1 MKKAIIFALT
11 GLALVVTS
19 FYSPIVCAEDT
30 EDFLFQ
36 KNVTYSGVEGGKQGD
51 NWKYPQFVGEK
62 AVDGDVSTRWS
73 ADKTDNQWL
82 TVDIGEEKTIGQVV
96 LHFHAES
103 PEYEVLVS
111 NDNQNYQSIY
121 KEERGSGG
129 KEAKKYIEVANVT
142 ARYIKYQ
149 QLKMWKHTNG
159 QYYGSSIIS
168 MEAYRQARL
177 PDGIKFSIDS
187 AEISEKR
194 SKQLTYILTPT
205 GVQVPEKQIEWSS
218 SDPSIVNVDSQ
229 GRMKALKTGEAKVT
243 VRIKNTD
250 LSDTIPVTVIQE
262 KAEYREMREKWKAR
276 LLGSKEDHEE
286 FDQDSDVKKYRARI
300 AKDSLELW
308 QTLNKSE
315 NRTYLW
321 EKKSSDTLSADYTT
335 QFTNIKKLTLG
346 YYDPS
351 SSLHKNQEVFTQ
363 ILKAIDFMIETKNYN
378 GTYWSGNWWD
388 WQIGSAQPLTDTLIL
403 LHDDLIEKDDA
414 ILTKFVE
421 PLNHYAQD
429 PKVQWPSYTATG
441 ANLTDISITVLRT
454 AILLENDSRVE
465 AVQSAV
471 PSVLKMVTG
480 GDGLYSDG
488 SLIQHSHFPYNG
500 SYGNEL
506 LKGFGRVQTILQGT
520 HWEIKDDNINN
531 LFQVTDK
538 GYLQLMVNGKMPSM
552 VSGRS
557 ISRAPGTNP
566 FTSEFE
572 SGKET
577 IANLTL
583 VAKFSPEILR
593 KKIDSSIKAWLEHSS
608 YFYDFFE
615 NPRDFEALIDLK
627 KIMNEP
633 SITSKEERN
642 LVNVYGSMDRVFQKN
657 ESYSLGISMY
667 SSRIGNYE
675 FGNTENKKGWHTA
688 DGMVYL
694 YNGDLAQFDEGYWVT
709 IDSYRLPGTTIDTKV
724 LAEGA
729 STGKKSPQSWVGGSN
744 NGKVAAVG
752 MFLDKKNENM
762 DLVAKKS
769 WFLLEDKLINLG
781 SGISGTTN
789 ATIETILD
797 NRMMDS
803 SNMQI
808 IQKKTADSTWINLTS
823 TNPLNNL
830 GYIFPNTMSNVDVQ
844 KEIRSGKYLDINE
857 YFVNDQSYTKEF
869 VKIIK
874 NHGSNAQN
882 DTYEYLTV
890 AGKTAEEMA
899 EMAQHKS
906 YNVLA
911 NTPEIQAIETK
922 DYLMLNAWSGNQ
934 QAAFVHVSEP
944 ASIIAEKLSND
955 TYRLSIAN
963 PVQNN
968 KVIEFS
974 IEKEIIEVIEK
985 ESEITMDS
993 GAFLFDSKGL
1003 KGSSRSITIKVPS
1016 EVDKTALEKIV
1027 EENQNRNES
1036 DYTKESWKKVFT
1048 KAMELAQAVLTDPKA
1063 TQAKVDDAVQ
1073 AVRKAI
1079 EQLQEVTKV
1088 DKTALEKLVE
1098 ENQNRNESDYTKESW
1113 KVFTKAMELAQAVLT
1128 DPRATQSEV
1137 DEAVQAVRKAIEQ
1150 LQEVTKVDK
1159 TALKKL
1165 VEENQN
1171 RVASGYTAESWQVF
1185 RKALEAAQAVLADSN
1200 TTQAEVDESIQAVN
1214 KAIEQLQEVT
1224 KVDKTALKKLV
1235 EENQNRV
1242 ASGYTAESWQV
1253 FRKALEAAQAVL
1265 ADSNTT
1271 QAEVDESIQAVNKA
1285 IEQLQ
1290 EVTKVD
1296 KTALKK
1302 LVEENQN
1309 RVASGYTAES
1319 WQVFRKALEAAQAVL
1334 TDPNTTQA
1342 EVELVMNDL
1351 VQAIEQLENK
1361 ETASSSE
1368 EDKNINNKAEQG
1380 KNTQEGNNEIG
1391 KSSISEETGKEGLLP
1406 KTGEKNNQVIQKLG
1420 YTILLVVFVS
1430 LFLLKGRKE
1439 SKRSQNK
1446 LGK

>member
-441 ANLTDISITVLRT
+441 ANLTDISITVLGT

-899 EMAQHKS
+899 QHKS

-1036 DYTKESWKKVFT
+1036 DYTKESWKVFT

-1063 TQAKVDDAVQ
+1063 TQAEVDDAVQ
-1073 AVRKAI
+1073 AVRKAV

-1128 DPRATQSEV
+1128 DPKATQAEV
-1137 DEAVQAVRKAIEQ
+1137 DDAVQAVRKAIEQ

-1165 VEENQN
+1165 VEENQS
-1171 RVASGYTAESWQVF
+1171 RVASSYTAESWQVF

-1200 TTQAEVDESIQAVN
+1200 TTQA
-1214 KAIEQLQEVT
+1214 
-1224 KVDKTALKKLV
+1224 
-1235 EENQNRV
+1235 
-1242 ASGYTAESWQV
+1242 
-1253 FRKALEAAQAVL
+1253 VL
-1265 ADSNTT
+1265 ADS
-1271 QAEVDESIQAVNKA
+1271 
-1285 IEQLQ
+1285 
-1290 EVTKVD
+1290 
-1296 KTALKK
+1296 
-1302 LVEENQN
+1302 
-1309 RVASGYTAES
+1309 
-1319 WQVFRKALEAAQAVL
+1319 
-1334 TDPNTTQA
+1334 NTTQA

-1439 SKRSQNK
+1439 SKRS
-1446 LGK
+1446 

>member
-403 LHDDLIEKDDA
+403 LHDDLIEKDDV

-441 ANLTDISITVLRT
+441 ANLTDISITVLGT

-506 LKGFGRVQTILQGT
+506 LKGFGRVQTILHGT

-593 KKIDSSIKAWLEHSS
+593 KKIDSSIKAWLDHSS

-899 EMAQHKS
+899 QHKS

-1036 DYTKESWKKVFT
+1036 DYTKESWKVFT

-1063 TQAKVDDAVQ
+1063 TQVEVDEAVQ

-1128 DPRATQSEV
+1128 DPKATQAEV
-1137 DEAVQAVRKAIEQ
+1137 DDAVQAVRKAVEQLQEVTKVDKTALEKLVEENQNRNESDYTKESWKVFTKAMELAQAVLTDPKATQAEVDDAVQAVRKAIEQ

-1200 TTQAEVDESIQAVN
+1200 TTQAEVDEAIQAVN

-1235 EENQNRV
+1235 EENQSRV
-1242 ASGYTAESWQV
+1242 ASSYTAESWQV

-1265 ADSNTT
+1265 ADS
-1271 QAEVDESIQAVNKA
+1271 
-1285 IEQLQ
+1285 
-1290 EVTKVD
+1290 
-1296 KTALKK
+1296 
-1302 LVEENQN
+1302 
-1309 RVASGYTAES
+1309 
-1319 WQVFRKALEAAQAVL
+1319 
-1334 TDPNTTQA
+1334 NTTQA

-1420 YTILLVVFVS
+1420 YTILLVVFFS

-1439 SKRSQNK
+1439 SKRS
-1446 LGK
+1446 

>member
-441 ANLTDISITVLRT
+441 ANLTDISITVLGT

-899 EMAQHKS
+899 QHKS

-1036 DYTKESWKKVFT
+1036 DYTKESWKVFT

-1063 TQAKVDDAVQ
+1063 TQVEVDEAVQ

-1128 DPRATQSEV
+1128 DPKATQAEV
-1137 DEAVQAVRKAIEQ
+1137 DDAVQAVRKAVEQLQEVTKVDKTALEKLVEENQNRNESDYTKESWKVFTKAMELAQAVLTDPKATQAEVDDAVQAVRKAIEQ

-1200 TTQAEVDESIQAVN
+1200 TTQAEVDEAIQAVN

-1235 EENQNRV
+1235 EENQSRV
-1242 ASGYTAESWQV
+1242 ASSYTAESWQV

-1265 ADSNTT
+1265 ADS
-1271 QAEVDESIQAVNKA
+1271 
-1285 IEQLQ
+1285 
-1290 EVTKVD
+1290 
-1296 KTALKK
+1296 
-1302 LVEENQN
+1302 
-1309 RVASGYTAES
+1309 
-1319 WQVFRKALEAAQAVL
+1319 
-1334 TDPNTTQA
+1334 NTTQA

-1420 YTILLVVFVS
+1420 YTILLVVFFS

-1439 SKRSQNK
+1439 SKRS
-1446 LGK
+1446 

>member
-276 LLGSKEDHEE
+276 LLGSKENHEE

-441 ANLTDISITVLRT
+441 ANLTDISITVLGT

-899 EMAQHKS
+899 QHKS

-1036 DYTKESWKKVFT
+1036 DYTKESWKVFT

-1063 TQAKVDDAVQ
+1063 TQTEVDEAVQ

-1128 DPRATQSEV
+1128 DPKATQTEV
-1137 DEAVQAVRKAIEQ
+1137 DEAVQAVRKAIEQLQEVTKVDKTALEKLVEENQNRNESDYTKESWKVFTKAMELAQAVLTDPKATQAEVDDAVQAVRKAIEQ

-1200 TTQAEVDESIQAVN
+1200 TTQAEVDEAIQAVN
-1214 KAIEQLQEVT
+1214 KAIEQLQEVI

-1235 EENQNRV
+1235 EENQSRV
-1242 ASGYTAESWQV
+1242 ASSYTAESWQV

-1265 ADSNTT
+1265 ADS
-1271 QAEVDESIQAVNKA
+1271 
-1285 IEQLQ
+1285 
-1290 EVTKVD
+1290 
-1296 KTALKK
+1296 
-1302 LVEENQN
+1302 
-1309 RVASGYTAES
+1309 
-1319 WQVFRKALEAAQAVL
+1319 
-1334 TDPNTTQA
+1334 NTTQA

-1439 SKRSQNK
+1439 SKRS
-1446 LGK
+1446 

>member
-1063 TQAKVDDAVQ
+1063 TQAEVDDVVQ

-1088 DKTALEKLVE
+1088 DKTALKKLVE

-1137 DEAVQAVRKAIEQ
+1137 DEAVQAVR
-1150 LQEVTKVDK
+1150 
-1159 TALKKL
+1159 
-1165 VEENQN
+1165 
-1171 RVASGYTAESWQVF
+1171 
-1185 RKALEAAQAVLADSN
+1185 
-1200 TTQAEVDESIQAVN
+1200 

>member
-194 SKQLTYILTPT
+194 SKQLTYTLTPT

-262 KAEYREMREKWKAR
+262 KAEYREMRERWKAR

-441 ANLTDISITVLRT
+441 ANLTDISITVLGT

-488 SLIQHSHFPYNG
+488 SLIQHSHFP
-500 SYGNEL
+500 
-506 LKGFGRVQTILQGT
+506 
-520 HWEIKDDNINN
+520 
-531 LFQVTDK
+531 
-538 GYLQLMVNGKMPSM
+538 
-552 VSGRS
+552 
-557 ISRAPGTNP
+557 
-566 FTSEFE
+566 
-572 SGKET
+572 
-577 IANLTL
+577 
-583 VAKFSPEILR
+583 
-593 KKIDSSIKAWLEHSS
+593 
-608 YFYDFFE
+608 
-615 NPRDFEALIDLK
+615 
-627 KIMNEP
+627 
-633 SITSKEERN
+633 
-642 LVNVYGSMDRVFQKN
+642 
-657 ESYSLGISMY
+657 
-667 SSRIGNYE
+667 
-675 FGNTENKKGWHTA
+675 
-688 DGMVYL
+688 
-694 YNGDLAQFDEGYWVT
+694 
-709 IDSYRLPGTTIDTKV
+709 
-724 LAEGA
+724 
-729 STGKKSPQSWVGGSN
+729 
-744 NGKVAAVG
+744 
-752 MFLDKKNENM
+752 
-762 DLVAKKS
+762 
-769 WFLLEDKLINLG
+769 
-781 SGISGTTN
+781 
-789 ATIETILD
+789 
-797 NRMMDS
+797 
-803 SNMQI
+803 
-808 IQKKTADSTWINLTS
+808 
-823 TNPLNNL
+823 
-830 GYIFPNTMSNVDVQ
+830 
-844 KEIRSGKYLDINE
+844 
-857 YFVNDQSYTKEF
+857 
-869 VKIIK
+869 
-874 NHGSNAQN
+874 
-882 DTYEYLTV
+882 
-890 AGKTAEEMA
+890 
-899 EMAQHKS
+899 
-906 YNVLA
+906 
-911 NTPEIQAIETK
+911 
-922 DYLMLNAWSGNQ
+922 
-934 QAAFVHVSEP
+934 
-944 ASIIAEKLSND
+944 
-955 TYRLSIAN
+955 
-963 PVQNN
+963 
-968 KVIEFS
+968 
-974 IEKEIIEVIEK
+974 
-985 ESEITMDS
+985 
-993 GAFLFDSKGL
+993 
-1003 KGSSRSITIKVPS
+1003 
-1016 EVDKTALEKIV
+1016 
-1027 EENQNRNES
+1027 
-1036 DYTKESWKKVFT
+1036 
-1048 KAMELAQAVLTDPKA
+1048 
-1063 TQAKVDDAVQ
+1063 
-1073 AVRKAI
+1073 
-1079 EQLQEVTKV
+1079 
-1088 DKTALEKLVE
+1088 
-1098 ENQNRNESDYTKESW
+1098 
-1113 KVFTKAMELAQAVLT
+1113 
-1128 DPRATQSEV
+1128 
-1137 DEAVQAVRKAIEQ
+1137 
-1150 LQEVTKVDK
+1150 
-1159 TALKKL
+1159 
-1165 VEENQN
+1165 
-1171 RVASGYTAESWQVF
+1171 
-1185 RKALEAAQAVLADSN
+1185 
-1200 TTQAEVDESIQAVN
+1200 
-1214 KAIEQLQEVT
+1214 
-1224 KVDKTALKKLV
+1224 
-1235 EENQNRV
+1235 
-1242 ASGYTAESWQV
+1242 
-1253 FRKALEAAQAVL
+1253 
-1265 ADSNTT
+1265 
-1271 QAEVDESIQAVNKA
+1271 
-1285 IEQLQ
+1285 
-1290 EVTKVD
+1290 
-1296 KTALKK
+1296 
-1302 LVEENQN
+1302 
-1309 RVASGYTAES
+1309 
-1319 WQVFRKALEAAQAVL
+1319 
-1334 TDPNTTQA
+1334 
-1342 EVELVMNDL
+1342 
-1351 VQAIEQLENK
+1351 
-1361 ETASSSE
+1361 
-1368 EDKNINNKAEQG
+1368 
-1380 KNTQEGNNEIG
+1380 
-1391 KSSISEETGKEGLLP
+1391 
-1406 KTGEKNNQVIQKLG
+1406 
-1420 YTILLVVFVS
+1420 
-1430 LFLLKGRKE
+1430 
-1439 SKRSQNK
+1439 
-1446 LGK
+1446 

>member
-1265 ADSNTT
+1265 
-1271 QAEVDESIQAVNKA
+1271 
-1285 IEQLQ
+1285 
-1290 EVTKVD
+1290 
-1296 KTALKK
+1296 
-1302 LVEENQN
+1302 
-1309 RVASGYTAES
+1309 
-1319 WQVFRKALEAAQAVL
+1319 

>member
-441 ANLTDISITVLRT
+441 ANLTDISITVLGT

-899 EMAQHKS
+899 QHKS

-1036 DYTKESWKKVFT
+1036 DYTKESWKVFT

-1063 TQAKVDDAVQ
+1063 TQAEVDDAVQ
-1073 AVRKAI
+1073 AVRKAV

-1128 DPRATQSEV
+1128 DPKATQAEV
-1137 DEAVQAVRKAIEQ
+1137 DDAVQAVRKAVEQLQEVTKVDKTALEKLVEENQNRNESDYTKESWKVFTKAMELAQAVLTDPKATQAEVDDAVQAVRKAIEQ

-1200 TTQAEVDESIQAVN
+1200 TTQAEVDEAIQAVN
-1214 KAIEQLQEVT
+1214 KAIEQLQEVI

-1235 EENQNRV
+1235 EENQSRV
-1242 ASGYTAESWQV
+1242 ASSYTAESWQV

-1265 ADSNTT
+1265 ADS
-1271 QAEVDESIQAVNKA
+1271 
-1285 IEQLQ
+1285 
-1290 EVTKVD
+1290 
-1296 KTALKK
+1296 
-1302 LVEENQN
+1302 
-1309 RVASGYTAES
+1309 
-1319 WQVFRKALEAAQAVL
+1319 
-1334 TDPNTTQA
+1334 NTTQA

-1439 SKRSQNK
+1439 SKRS
-1446 LGK
+1446 

>member
-1159 TALKKL
+1159 TALEKI

-1171 RVASGYTAESWQVF
+1171 RNESDYTKESWKVF
-1185 RKALEAAQAVLADSN
+1185 TKAMELAQAVLTDPKA
-1200 TTQAEVDESIQAVN
+1200 TQAEVDDVVQAVR

>member
-1063 TQAKVDDAVQ
+1063 TQAEVDDVVQ

-1137 DEAVQAVRKAIEQ
+1137 DEAVQAVR
-1150 LQEVTKVDK
+1150 
-1159 TALKKL
+1159 
-1165 VEENQN
+1165 
-1171 RVASGYTAESWQVF
+1171 
-1185 RKALEAAQAVLADSN
+1185 
-1200 TTQAEVDESIQAVN
+1200 

>member
-1128 DPRATQSEV
+1128 DPKATQAEV
-1137 DEAVQAVRKAIEQ
+1137 DDVVQAVRKAIEQ

>member
-276 LLGSKEDHEE
+276 LLGSKENHEE

-441 ANLTDISITVLRT
+441 ANLTDISITVLGT

-899 EMAQHKS
+899 QHKS

-1036 DYTKESWKKVFT
+1036 DYTKESWKVFT

-1063 TQAKVDDAVQ
+1063 TQAEVDDAVQ

-1128 DPRATQSEV
+1128 DPKATQAEV
-1137 DEAVQAVRKAIEQ
+1137 DDAVQAVRKAIEQLQEVTKVDKTALEKLVEENQNRNESDYTKESWKVFTKAMELAQAVLTDPKATQAEVDDAVQAVRKAIEQ

-1200 TTQAEVDESIQAVN
+1200 TTQAEVDEAIQAVN
-1214 KAIEQLQEVT
+1214 KAIEQLQEVI

-1235 EENQNRV
+1235 EENQSRV
-1242 ASGYTAESWQV
+1242 ASSYTAESWQV

-1265 ADSNTT
+1265 ADS
-1271 QAEVDESIQAVNKA
+1271 
-1285 IEQLQ
+1285 
-1290 EVTKVD
+1290 
-1296 KTALKK
+1296 
-1302 LVEENQN
+1302 
-1309 RVASGYTAES
+1309 
-1319 WQVFRKALEAAQAVL
+1319 
-1334 TDPNTTQA
+1334 NTTQA

-1439 SKRSQNK
+1439 SKRS
-1446 LGK
+1446 

>member
-441 ANLTDISITVLRT
+441 ANLTDISITVLGT

-874 NHGSNAQN
+874 KHGSNAQN

-890 AGKTAEEMA
+890 AGKTAE

-1036 DYTKESWKKVFT
+1036 DYTKESWKVFT

-1063 TQAKVDDAVQ
+1063 TQAEVDEAVQ

-1128 DPRATQSEV
+1128 DPKATQAEV
-1137 DEAVQAVRKAIEQ
+1137 DDAVQAVRKAIEQ

-1200 TTQAEVDESIQAVN
+1200 TTQAEVDEAIQAVN
-1214 KAIEQLQEVT
+1214 KAIEQLQEVI

-1235 EENQNRV
+1235 EENQSRV
-1242 ASGYTAESWQV
+1242 ASSYTAESWQV

-1265 ADSNTT
+1265 ADS
-1271 QAEVDESIQAVNKA
+1271 
-1285 IEQLQ
+1285 
-1290 EVTKVD
+1290 
-1296 KTALKK
+1296 
-1302 LVEENQN
+1302 
-1309 RVASGYTAES
+1309 
-1319 WQVFRKALEAAQAVL
+1319 
-1334 TDPNTTQA
+1334 NTTQA

-1439 SKRSQNK
+1439 SKRS
-1446 LGK
+1446 

>member
-1159 TALKKL
+1159 TALEKI
-1165 VEENQN
+1165 VEEKQN
-1171 RVASGYTAESWQVF
+1171 RNESDYTKESWKVF
-1185 RKALEAAQAVLADSN
+1185 TKAMELAQAVLTDPKA
-1200 TTQAEVDESIQAVN
+1200 TQAEVDEAVQAVR

>member
-441 ANLTDISITVLRT
+441 ANLTDISITVLGT

-899 EMAQHKS
+899 QHKS

-1036 DYTKESWKKVFT
+1036 DYTKESWKVFT

-1063 TQAKVDDAVQ
+1063 TQAEVDEAVQ

-1128 DPRATQSEV
+1128 DPKATQAEV
-1137 DEAVQAVRKAIEQ
+1137 DEAVQAVRKAIEQLQEVTKVDKTALEKLVEENQNRNESDYTKESWKVFTKAMELAQAVLTDPKATQAEVDDAVQAVRKAIEQ

-1200 TTQAEVDESIQAVN
+1200 TTQAEVDEAIQAVN
-1214 KAIEQLQEVT
+1214 KAIEQLQEVI

-1235 EENQNRV
+1235 EENQSRV
-1242 ASGYTAESWQV
+1242 ASSYTAESWQV

-1265 ADSNTT
+1265 ADS
-1271 QAEVDESIQAVNKA
+1271 
-1285 IEQLQ
+1285 
-1290 EVTKVD
+1290 
-1296 KTALKK
+1296 
-1302 LVEENQN
+1302 
-1309 RVASGYTAES
+1309 
-1319 WQVFRKALEAAQAVL
+1319 
-1334 TDPNTTQA
+1334 NTTQA

-1439 SKRSQNK
+1439 SKRS
-1446 LGK
+1446 

>member
-1063 TQAKVDDAVQ
+1063 TQAEVDDVVQ

-1128 DPRATQSEV
+1128 DPKATQAEV
-1137 DEAVQAVRKAIEQ
+1137 DDVVQAVRKAIEQ

-1159 TALKKL
+1159 TAL
-1165 VEENQN
+1165 E
-1171 RVASGYTAESWQVF
+1171 
-1185 RKALEAAQAVLADSN
+1185 
-1200 TTQAEVDESIQAVN
+1200 
-1214 KAIEQLQEVT
+1214 
-1224 KVDKTALKKLV
+1224 KLV

>member
-441 ANLTDISITVLRT
+441 ANLTDISITVLGT

-899 EMAQHKS
+899 QHKS

-1036 DYTKESWKKVFT
+1036 DYTKESWKVFT

-1063 TQAKVDDAVQ
+1063 TQVEVDEAVQ

-1128 DPRATQSEV
+1128 DPKATQAEV
-1137 DEAVQAVRKAIEQ
+1137 DDAVQAVRKAIEQ

-1200 TTQAEVDESIQAVN
+1200 TTQAEVDEAIQAVN

-1235 EENQNRV
+1235 EENQSRV
-1242 ASGYTAESWQV
+1242 ASSYTAESWQV

-1265 ADSNTT
+1265 ADS
-1271 QAEVDESIQAVNKA
+1271 
-1285 IEQLQ
+1285 
-1290 EVTKVD
+1290 
-1296 KTALKK
+1296 
-1302 LVEENQN
+1302 
-1309 RVASGYTAES
+1309 
-1319 WQVFRKALEAAQAVL
+1319 
-1334 TDPNTTQA
+1334 NTTQA

-1420 YTILLVVFVS
+1420 YTILLVVFFS

-1439 SKRSQNK
+1439 SKRS
-1446 LGK
+1446 

>member
-1048 KAMELAQAVLTDPKA
+1048 KAMELAQAVLTDPRA
-1063 TQAKVDDAVQ
+1063 TQSEVDEAVQ

-1137 DEAVQAVRKAIEQ
+1137 DEAVQAVR
-1150 LQEVTKVDK
+1150 
-1159 TALKKL
+1159 
-1165 VEENQN
+1165 
-1171 RVASGYTAESWQVF
+1171 
-1185 RKALEAAQAVLADSN
+1185 
-1200 TTQAEVDESIQAVN
+1200 

>member
-441 ANLTDISITVLRT
+441 ANLTDISITVLGT

-899 EMAQHKS
+899 QHKS

-1036 DYTKESWKKVFT
+1036 DYTKESWKVFT

-1063 TQAKVDDAVQ
+1063 TQAEVDEAVQ

-1128 DPRATQSEV
+1128 DPKATQAEV
-1137 DEAVQAVRKAIEQ
+1137 DDAVQAVRKAVEQLQEVTKVDKTALEKLVEENQNRNESDYTKESWKVFTKAMELAQAVLTDPKATQAEVDDAVQAVRKAIEQ

-1200 TTQAEVDESIQAVN
+1200 TTQAEVDEAIQAVN
-1214 KAIEQLQEVT
+1214 KAIEQLQEVI

-1235 EENQNRV
+1235 EENQSRV
-1242 ASGYTAESWQV
+1242 ASSYTAESWQV

-1265 ADSNTT
+1265 ADSN
-1271 QAEVDESIQAVNKA
+1271 N
-1285 IEQLQ
+1285 
-1290 EVTKVD
+1290 
-1296 KTALKK
+1296 
-1302 LVEENQN
+1302 
-1309 RVASGYTAES
+1309 
-1319 WQVFRKALEAAQAVL
+1319 
-1334 TDPNTTQA
+1334 TQA

-1439 SKRSQNK
+1439 SKRS
-1446 LGK
+1446 

>member
-441 ANLTDISITVLRT
+441 ANLTDISITVLGT

-899 EMAQHKS
+899 QHKS

-1036 DYTKESWKKVFT
+1036 DYTKESWKVFT

-1063 TQAKVDDAVQ
+1063 TQAEVDEAVQ

-1128 DPRATQSEV
+1128 DPKATQAEV
-1137 DEAVQAVRKAIEQ
+1137 DDAVQAVRKAVEQLQEVTKVDKTALEKLVEENQNRNESDYTKESWKVFTKAMELAQAVLTDPKATQAEVDDAVQAVRKAIEQ

-1200 TTQAEVDESIQAVN
+1200 TTQAEVDEAIQAVN
-1214 KAIEQLQEVT
+1214 KAIEQLQEVI

-1235 EENQNRV
+1235 EENQSRV
-1242 ASGYTAESWQV
+1242 ASSYTAESWQV

-1265 ADSNTT
+1265 ADS
-1271 QAEVDESIQAVNKA
+1271 
-1285 IEQLQ
+1285 
-1290 EVTKVD
+1290 
-1296 KTALKK
+1296 
-1302 LVEENQN
+1302 
-1309 RVASGYTAES
+1309 
-1319 WQVFRKALEAAQAVL
+1319 
-1334 TDPNTTQA
+1334 NTTQA

-1406 KTGEKNNQVIQKLG
+1406 KTGEKNNKVIQKLG

-1439 SKRSQNK
+1439 SKRS
-1446 LGK
+1446 

>member
-441 ANLTDISITVLRT
+441 ANLTDISITVLGT

-899 EMAQHKS
+899 QHKS

-1036 DYTKESWKKVFT
+1036 DYTKESWKVFT

-1063 TQAKVDDAVQ
+1063 TQAEVDDAVQ

-1128 DPRATQSEV
+1128 DPKATQAEV
-1137 DEAVQAVRKAIEQ
+1137 DDAVQAVRKAIEQLQEVTKVDKTALEKLVEENQNRNESDYTKESWKVFTKAMELAQAVLTDPKATQAEVDDAVQAVRKAIEQ

-1200 TTQAEVDESIQAVN
+1200 TTQAEVDEAIQAVN
-1214 KAIEQLQEVT
+1214 KAIEQLQEVI

-1235 EENQNRV
+1235 EENQSRV
-1242 ASGYTAESWQV
+1242 ASSYTAESWQV

-1265 ADSNTT
+1265 ADS
-1271 QAEVDESIQAVNKA
+1271 
-1285 IEQLQ
+1285 
-1290 EVTKVD
+1290 
-1296 KTALKK
+1296 
-1302 LVEENQN
+1302 
-1309 RVASGYTAES
+1309 
-1319 WQVFRKALEAAQAVL
+1319 
-1334 TDPNTTQA
+1334 NTTQA

-1439 SKRSQNK
+1439 SKRS
-1446 LGK
+1446 

>member
-403 LHDDLIEKDDA
+403 LHDVLIEKDDA

-441 ANLTDISITVLRT
+441 ANLTDISITVLGT

-506 LKGFGRVQTILQGT
+506 LKGF
-520 HWEIKDDNINN
+520 
-531 LFQVTDK
+531 
-538 GYLQLMVNGKMPSM
+538 
-552 VSGRS
+552 
-557 ISRAPGTNP
+557 
-566 FTSEFE
+566 
-572 SGKET
+572 
-577 IANLTL
+577 
-583 VAKFSPEILR
+583 
-593 KKIDSSIKAWLEHSS
+593 
-608 YFYDFFE
+608 
-615 NPRDFEALIDLK
+615 
-627 KIMNEP
+627 
-633 SITSKEERN
+633 
-642 LVNVYGSMDRVFQKN
+642 
-657 ESYSLGISMY
+657 
-667 SSRIGNYE
+667 
-675 FGNTENKKGWHTA
+675 
-688 DGMVYL
+688 
-694 YNGDLAQFDEGYWVT
+694 
-709 IDSYRLPGTTIDTKV
+709 
-724 LAEGA
+724 
-729 STGKKSPQSWVGGSN
+729 
-744 NGKVAAVG
+744 
-752 MFLDKKNENM
+752 
-762 DLVAKKS
+762 
-769 WFLLEDKLINLG
+769 
-781 SGISGTTN
+781 
-789 ATIETILD
+789 
-797 NRMMDS
+797 
-803 SNMQI
+803 
-808 IQKKTADSTWINLTS
+808 
-823 TNPLNNL
+823 
-830 GYIFPNTMSNVDVQ
+830 
-844 KEIRSGKYLDINE
+844 
-857 YFVNDQSYTKEF
+857 
-869 VKIIK
+869 
-874 NHGSNAQN
+874 
-882 DTYEYLTV
+882 
-890 AGKTAEEMA
+890 
-899 EMAQHKS
+899 
-906 YNVLA
+906 
-911 NTPEIQAIETK
+911 
-922 DYLMLNAWSGNQ
+922 
-934 QAAFVHVSEP
+934 
-944 ASIIAEKLSND
+944 
-955 TYRLSIAN
+955 
-963 PVQNN
+963 
-968 KVIEFS
+968 
-974 IEKEIIEVIEK
+974 
-985 ESEITMDS
+985 
-993 GAFLFDSKGL
+993 LFDSKGL

-1036 DYTKESWKKVFT
+1036 DYTKESWKVFT

-1063 TQAKVDDAVQ
+1063 TQAEVDEAVQ

-1128 DPRATQSEV
+1128 DPKATQAEV
-1137 DEAVQAVRKAIEQ
+1137 DDAVQAVRKAVEQLQEVTKVDKTALEKLVEENQNRNESDYTKESWKVFTKAMELAQAVLTDPKATQAEVDDAVQAVRKAIEQ

-1200 TTQAEVDESIQAVN
+1200 TTQAEVDEAIQAVN

-1235 EENQNRV
+1235 EENQSRV
-1242 ASGYTAESWQV
+1242 ASSYTAESWQV

-1265 ADSNTT
+1265 ADS
-1271 QAEVDESIQAVNKA
+1271 
-1285 IEQLQ
+1285 
-1290 EVTKVD
+1290 
-1296 KTALKK
+1296 
-1302 LVEENQN
+1302 
-1309 RVASGYTAES
+1309 
-1319 WQVFRKALEAAQAVL
+1319 
-1334 TDPNTTQA
+1334 NTTQA

-1439 SKRSQNK
+1439 SKRS
-1446 LGK
+1446 

>member
-441 ANLTDISITVLRT
+441 ANLTDISITVLGT

-874 NHGSNAQN
+874 KHGSNAQN

-890 AGKTAEEMA
+890 AGKTAE

-1036 DYTKESWKKVFT
+1036 DYTKESWKVFT

-1063 TQAKVDDAVQ
+1063 TQAEVDEAVQ

-1128 DPRATQSEV
+1128 DPKATQAEV
-1137 DEAVQAVRKAIEQ
+1137 DDAVQAVRKAVEQLQEVTKVDKTALEKLVEENQNRNESDYTKESWKVFTKAMELAQAVLTDPKATQAEVDDAVQAVRKAIEQ

-1200 TTQAEVDESIQAVN
+1200 TTQAEVDEAIQAVN
-1214 KAIEQLQEVT
+1214 KAIEQLQEVI

-1235 EENQNRV
+1235 EENQSRV
-1242 ASGYTAESWQV
+1242 ASSYTAESWQV

-1265 ADSNTT
+1265 ADS
-1271 QAEVDESIQAVNKA
+1271 
-1285 IEQLQ
+1285 
-1290 EVTKVD
+1290 
-1296 KTALKK
+1296 
-1302 LVEENQN
+1302 
-1309 RVASGYTAES
+1309 
-1319 WQVFRKALEAAQAVL
+1319 
-1334 TDPNTTQA
+1334 NTTQA

-1439 SKRSQNK
+1439 SKRS
-1446 LGK
+1446 

>member
-62 AVDGDVSTRWS
+62 AVDGDISTRWS

-218 SDPSIVNVDSQ
+218 SDPSIVNIDSQ

-262 KAEYREMREKWKAR
+262 KAEYREMRERWKAR

-351 SSLHKNQEVFTQ
+351 SSLYKNQEVFTQ

-441 ANLTDISITVLRT
+441 ANLTDISITVLGT

-633 SITSKEERN
+633 SITSKEEQN
-642 LVNVYGSMDRVFQKN
+642 LVNIYGSMDRVFQKN

-675 FGNTENKKGWHTA
+675 YGNTENKKGWHTA

-922 DYLMLNAWSGNQ
+922 GYLMLNAWSGNQ

-955 TYRLSIAN
+955 TYRLSISN

-1036 DYTKESWKKVFT
+1036 DYTKESWKVFT

-1063 TQAKVDDAVQ
+1063 TQAEVDEAIQ

-1088 DKTALEKLVE
+1088 DKTALKKLVE

-1128 DPRATQSEV
+1128 DPKATQAEV
-1137 DEAVQAVRKAIEQ
+1137 DDAVQAVRKAIEQ

-1171 RVASGYTAESWQVF
+1171 RIASGYTAESWQVF
-1185 RKALEAAQAVLADSN
+1185 RKALEAAQAVLADPKA
-1200 TTQAEVDESIQAVN
+1200 TQAEVDEAIQAVR
-1214 KAIEQLQEVT
+1214 KAIEQLQEVI

-1235 EENQNRV
+1235 EENQNRI

-1265 ADSNTT
+1265 AD
-1271 QAEVDESIQAVNKA
+1271 
-1285 IEQLQ
+1285 
-1290 EVTKVD
+1290 
-1296 KTALKK
+1296 
-1302 LVEENQN
+1302 
-1309 RVASGYTAES
+1309 
-1319 WQVFRKALEAAQAVL
+1319 
-1334 TDPNTTQA
+1334 PNTTQV
-1342 EVELVMNDL
+1342 EVEQVMNDL

-1368 EDKNINNKAEQG
+1368 EDKNVNNKKEQG
-1380 KNTQEGNNEIG
+1380 KNTQVDNNEIG
-1391 KSSISEETGKEGLLP
+1391 KSSISEGTGKEGLLP
-1406 KTGEKNNQVIQKLG
+1406 KTGEKNNQVLQKLG
-1420 YTILLVVFVS
+1420 YTILLGVFIS

-1439 SKRSQNK
+1439 PKRSQNK
-1446 LGK
+1446 VGK

>member
-121 KEERGSGG
+121 KEEHGSGG

-177 PDGIKFSIDS
+177 PDGIKISIDS

-441 ANLTDISITVLRT
+441 ANLTDISITVLGT

-633 SITSKEERN
+633 SITSKEEQN
-642 LVNVYGSMDRVFQKN
+642 LVNIYGSMDRVFQKN

-675 FGNTENKKGWHTA
+675 YGNTENKKGWHTA
-688 DGMVYL
+688 DGIYL

-844 KEIRSGKYLDINE
+844 KEIRTGKYLDINE

-890 AGKTAEEMA
+890 AGKTTEEMA

-1036 DYTKESWKKVFT
+1036 DYTKESWKVFT

-1063 TQAKVDDAVQ
+1063 TQGEVDEAVQ

-1128 DPRATQSEV
+1128 DPKATQGEV

-1159 TALKKL
+1159 TALEKL

-1200 TTQAEVDESIQAVN
+1200 TTQAEVDEAIQAVS

-1235 EENQNRV
+1235 EENQSRV
-1242 ASGYTAESWQV
+1242 ASSYTAESWQV

-1265 ADSNTT
+1265 ADS
-1271 QAEVDESIQAVNKA
+1271 
-1285 IEQLQ
+1285 
-1290 EVTKVD
+1290 
-1296 KTALKK
+1296 
-1302 LVEENQN
+1302 
-1309 RVASGYTAES
+1309 
-1319 WQVFRKALEAAQAVL
+1319 
-1334 TDPNTTQA
+1334 NTTQA

>member
-441 ANLTDISITVLRT
+441 ANLTDISITVLGT

-899 EMAQHKS
+899 QHKS

-1036 DYTKESWKKVFT
+1036 DYTKESWKVFT

-1063 TQAKVDDAVQ
+1063 TQAEVDEAVQ

-1098 ENQNRNESDYTKESW
+1098 ENQS
-1113 KVFTKAMELAQAVLT
+1113 
-1128 DPRATQSEV
+1128 
-1137 DEAVQAVRKAIEQ
+1137 
-1150 LQEVTKVDK
+1150 
-1159 TALKKL
+1159 
-1165 VEENQN
+1165 
-1171 RVASGYTAESWQVF
+1171 RVASSYTAESWQVF
-1185 RKALEAAQAVLADSN
+1185 HKALEAAQAVLADS
-1200 TTQAEVDESIQAVN
+1200 
-1214 KAIEQLQEVT
+1214 
-1224 KVDKTALKKLV
+1224 
-1235 EENQNRV
+1235 
-1242 ASGYTAESWQV
+1242 
-1253 FRKALEAAQAVL
+1253 
-1265 ADSNTT
+1265 
-1271 QAEVDESIQAVNKA
+1271 
-1285 IEQLQ
+1285 
-1290 EVTKVD
+1290 
-1296 KTALKK
+1296 
-1302 LVEENQN
+1302 
-1309 RVASGYTAES
+1309 
-1319 WQVFRKALEAAQAVL
+1319 
-1334 TDPNTTQA
+1334 NTTQA

-1439 SKRSQNK
+1439 SKRS
-1446 LGK
+1446 

>member
-441 ANLTDISITVLRT
+441 ANLTDISITVLGT

-899 EMAQHKS
+899 QHKS

-1036 DYTKESWKKVFT
+1036 DYTKESWKVFTKAMELAQAVLTDPKATQAEVDEAVQAVRKAIEQLQEVTKVEKTALEKLVEENQNRNESDYTKESWKVFT

-1063 TQAKVDDAVQ
+1063 TQAEVDDAVQ
-1073 AVRKAI
+1073 AVRKAV

-1128 DPRATQSEV
+1128 DPKATQAEV
-1137 DEAVQAVRKAIEQ
+1137 DDAVQAVRKAIEQ

-1200 TTQAEVDESIQAVN
+1200 TTQAEVDEAIQAVN
-1214 KAIEQLQEVT
+1214 KAIEQLQEVI

-1235 EENQNRV
+1235 EENQSRV
-1242 ASGYTAESWQV
+1242 ASSYTAESWQV

-1265 ADSNTT
+1265 ADS
-1271 QAEVDESIQAVNKA
+1271 
-1285 IEQLQ
+1285 
-1290 EVTKVD
+1290 
-1296 KTALKK
+1296 
-1302 LVEENQN
+1302 
-1309 RVASGYTAES
+1309 
-1319 WQVFRKALEAAQAVL
+1319 
-1334 TDPNTTQA
+1334 NTTQA

-1439 SKRSQNK
+1439 SKRS
-1446 LGK
+1446 

>member
-1063 TQAKVDDAVQ
+1063 TQAEVDDAVQ

-1128 DPRATQSEV
+1128 DPKATQAEV
-1137 DEAVQAVRKAIEQ
+1137 DDVVQAVRKAIEQ

-1159 TALKKL
+1159 TAL
-1165 VEENQN
+1165 E
-1171 RVASGYTAESWQVF
+1171 
-1185 RKALEAAQAVLADSN
+1185 
-1200 TTQAEVDESIQAVN
+1200 
-1214 KAIEQLQEVT
+1214 
-1224 KVDKTALKKLV
+1224 KLV

>member
-441 ANLTDISITVLRT
+441 ANLTDISITVLGT

-899 EMAQHKS
+899 QHKS

-1036 DYTKESWKKVFT
+1036 DYTKESWKVFT

-1063 TQAKVDDAVQ
+1063 TQAEVDD
-1073 AVRKAI
+1073 
-1079 EQLQEVTKV
+1079 
-1088 DKTALEKLVE
+1088 
-1098 ENQNRNESDYTKESW
+1098 
-1113 KVFTKAMELAQAVLT
+1113 
-1128 DPRATQSEV
+1128 
-1137 DEAVQAVRKAIEQ
+1137 AVQAVRKAIEQ

-1200 TTQAEVDESIQAVN
+1200 TTQAEVDEAIQAVN
-1214 KAIEQLQEVT
+1214 KAIEQLQEVI

-1235 EENQNRV
+1235 EENQSRV
-1242 ASGYTAESWQV
+1242 ASSYTAESWQV

-1265 ADSNTT
+1265 ADS
-1271 QAEVDESIQAVNKA
+1271 
-1285 IEQLQ
+1285 
-1290 EVTKVD
+1290 
-1296 KTALKK
+1296 
-1302 LVEENQN
+1302 
-1309 RVASGYTAES
+1309 
-1319 WQVFRKALEAAQAVL
+1319 
-1334 TDPNTTQA
+1334 NTTQA

-1439 SKRSQNK
+1439 SKRS
-1446 LGK
+1446 

>member
-441 ANLTDISITVLRT
+441 ANLTDISITVLGT

-899 EMAQHKS
+899 QHKS

-1036 DYTKESWKKVFT
+1036 DYTKESWKVFT

-1063 TQAKVDDAVQ
+1063 TQVEVDEAVQ

-1128 DPRATQSEV
+1128 DPKATQAEV
-1137 DEAVQAVRKAIEQ
+1137 DDAVQAVRKAVEQLQEVTKVDKTALEKLVEENQNRNESDYTKESWKVFTKAMELAQAVLTDPKATQAEVDDAVQAVRKAIEQ

-1200 TTQAEVDESIQAVN
+1200 TTQAEVDEAIQAVN

-1235 EENQNRV
+1235 EENQSRV
-1242 ASGYTAESWQV
+1242 ASSYTAESWQV

-1265 ADSNTT
+1265 ADS
-1271 QAEVDESIQAVNKA
+1271 
-1285 IEQLQ
+1285 
-1290 EVTKVD
+1290 
-1296 KTALKK
+1296 
-1302 LVEENQN
+1302 
-1309 RVASGYTAES
+1309 
-1319 WQVFRKALEAAQAVL
+1319 
-1334 TDPNTTQA
+1334 NTTQA

-1439 SKRSQNK
+1439 SKRS
-1446 LGK
+1446 

>member
-441 ANLTDISITVLRT
+441 ANLTDISITVLGT

-899 EMAQHKS
+899 QHKS

-1036 DYTKESWKKVFT
+1036 DYTKESWKVFT

-1063 TQAKVDDAVQ
+1063 TQAEVDEAVQ

-1128 DPRATQSEV
+1128 DPKATQAEV
-1137 DEAVQAVRKAIEQ
+1137 DDAVQAVRKAVEQLQEVTKVDKTALEKLVEENQNRNESDYTKESWKVFTKAMELAQAVLTDPKATQAEVDDAVQAVRKAIEQ

-1200 TTQAEVDESIQAVN
+1200 TTQAEVDEAIQAVN
-1214 KAIEQLQEVT
+1214 KAIEQLQEVI

-1235 EENQNRV
+1235 EENQSRV
-1242 ASGYTAESWQV
+1242 ASSYTAESWQV

-1265 ADSNTT
+1265 ADS
-1271 QAEVDESIQAVNKA
+1271 
-1285 IEQLQ
+1285 
-1290 EVTKVD
+1290 
-1296 KTALKK
+1296 
-1302 LVEENQN
+1302 
-1309 RVASGYTAES
+1309 
-1319 WQVFRKALEAAQAVL
+1319 
-1334 TDPNTTQA
+1334 NTTQA

-1439 SKRSQNK
+1439 SKRS
-1446 LGK
+1446 

>member
-1048 KAMELAQAVLTDPKA
+1048 KAMELAQAVLTDPRA
-1063 TQAKVDDAVQ
+1063 TQSKVDEAVQ

-1137 DEAVQAVRKAIEQ
+1137 DEVVQAVR
-1150 LQEVTKVDK
+1150 
-1159 TALKKL
+1159 
-1165 VEENQN
+1165 
-1171 RVASGYTAESWQVF
+1171 
-1185 RKALEAAQAVLADSN
+1185 
-1200 TTQAEVDESIQAVN
+1200 

>member
-441 ANLTDISITVLRT
+441 ANLTDISITVLGT

-899 EMAQHKS
+899 QHKS

-1036 DYTKESWKKVFT
+1036 DYTKESWKVFT

-1063 TQAKVDDAVQ
+1063 TQAEVDDAVQ
-1073 AVRKAI
+1073 AVRKAV

-1128 DPRATQSEV
+1128 DPKATQAEV
-1137 DEAVQAVRKAIEQ
+1137 DDAVQAVRKAIEQ

-1200 TTQAEVDESIQAVN
+1200 TTQAEVDEAIQAVN
-1214 KAIEQLQEVT
+1214 KAIEQLQEVI

-1235 EENQNRV
+1235 EENQSRV
-1242 ASGYTAESWQV
+1242 ASSYTAESWQV

-1265 ADSNTT
+1265 ADS
-1271 QAEVDESIQAVNKA
+1271 
-1285 IEQLQ
+1285 
-1290 EVTKVD
+1290 
-1296 KTALKK
+1296 
-1302 LVEENQN
+1302 
-1309 RVASGYTAES
+1309 
-1319 WQVFRKALEAAQAVL
+1319 
-1334 TDPNTTQA
+1334 NTTQA

-1439 SKRSQNK
+1439 SKRS
-1446 LGK
+1446 

>member
-1 MKKAIIFALT
+1 M
-11 GLALVVTS
+11 
-19 FYSPIVCAEDT
+19 
-30 EDFLFQ
+30 
-36 KNVTYSGVEGGKQGD
+36 
-51 NWKYPQFVGEK
+51 
-62 AVDGDVSTRWS
+62 
-73 ADKTDNQWL
+73 
-82 TVDIGEEKTIGQVV
+82 
-96 LHFHAES
+96 
-103 PEYEVLVS
+103 
-111 NDNQNYQSIY
+111 
-121 KEERGSGG
+121 
-129 KEAKKYIEVANVT
+129 
-142 ARYIKYQ
+142 
-149 QLKMWKHTNG
+149 
-159 QYYGSSIIS
+159 
-168 MEAYRQARL
+168 
-177 PDGIKFSIDS
+177 
-187 AEISEKR
+187 
-194 SKQLTYILTPT
+194 
-205 GVQVPEKQIEWSS
+205 
-218 SDPSIVNVDSQ
+218 
-229 GRMKALKTGEAKVT
+229 
-243 VRIKNTD
+243 
-250 LSDTIPVTVIQE
+250 
-262 KAEYREMREKWKAR
+262 
-276 LLGSKEDHEE
+276 
-286 FDQDSDVKKYRARI
+286 
-300 AKDSLELW
+300 
-308 QTLNKSE
+308 
-315 NRTYLW
+315 
-321 EKKSSDTLSADYTT
+321 
-335 QFTNIKKLTLG
+335 
-346 YYDPS
+346 
-351 SSLHKNQEVFTQ
+351 
-363 ILKAIDFMIETKNYN
+363 
-378 GTYWSGNWWD
+378 
-388 WQIGSAQPLTDTLIL
+388 
-403 LHDDLIEKDDA
+403 
-414 ILTKFVE
+414 
-421 PLNHYAQD
+421 
-429 PKVQWPSYTATG
+429 
-441 ANLTDISITVLRT
+441 
-454 AILLENDSRVE
+454 
-465 AVQSAV
+465 
-471 PSVLKMVTG
+471 
-480 GDGLYSDG
+480 
-488 SLIQHSHFPYNG
+488 
-500 SYGNEL
+500 
-506 LKGFGRVQTILQGT
+506 
-520 HWEIKDDNINN
+520 
-531 LFQVTDK
+531 
-538 GYLQLMVNGKMPSM
+538 
-552 VSGRS
+552 
-557 ISRAPGTNP
+557 
-566 FTSEFE
+566 
-572 SGKET
+572 
-577 IANLTL
+577 
-583 VAKFSPEILR
+583 
-593 KKIDSSIKAWLEHSS
+593 
-608 YFYDFFE
+608 
-615 NPRDFEALIDLK
+615 
-627 KIMNEP
+627 
-633 SITSKEERN
+633 
-642 LVNVYGSMDRVFQKN
+642 
-657 ESYSLGISMY
+657 
-667 SSRIGNYE
+667 
-675 FGNTENKKGWHTA
+675 
-688 DGMVYL
+688 
-694 YNGDLAQFDEGYWVT
+694 
-709 IDSYRLPGTTIDTKV
+709 
-724 LAEGA
+724 
-729 STGKKSPQSWVGGSN
+729 GGSN

-1036 DYTKESWKKVFT
+1036 DYTKESWKVFT

-1063 TQAKVDDAVQ
+1063 TQA
-1073 AVRKAI
+1073 
-1079 EQLQEVTKV
+1079 
-1088 DKTALEKLVE
+1088 
-1098 ENQNRNESDYTKESW
+1098 
-1113 KVFTKAMELAQAVLT
+1113 
-1128 DPRATQSEV
+1128 EV

-1159 TALKKL
+1159 TALEKL

-1200 TTQAEVDESIQAVN
+1200 TTQAEVDEAIQAVN

-1235 EENQNRV
+1235 EENQSRV
-1242 ASGYTAESWQV
+1242 ASSYTAESWQV

-1265 ADSNTT
+1265 ADS
-1271 QAEVDESIQAVNKA
+1271 
-1285 IEQLQ
+1285 
-1290 EVTKVD
+1290 
-1296 KTALKK
+1296 
-1302 LVEENQN
+1302 
-1309 RVASGYTAES
+1309 
-1319 WQVFRKALEAAQAVL
+1319 
-1334 TDPNTTQA
+1334 NTTQA

-1439 SKRSQNK
+1439 SKRS
-1446 LGK
+1446 

>member
-1063 TQAKVDDAVQ
+1063 TQAKVDEAVQ

-1128 DPRATQSEV
+1128 DPRATQAEV
-1137 DEAVQAVRKAIEQ
+1137 DDVVQAVR
-1150 LQEVTKVDK
+1150 
-1159 TALKKL
+1159 
-1165 VEENQN
+1165 
-1171 RVASGYTAESWQVF
+1171 
-1185 RKALEAAQAVLADSN
+1185 
-1200 TTQAEVDESIQAVN
+1200 